1 MSDYRAGSFVCCAAG
16 CDRPKGHISD
26 RMTSH
31 ADHDVGCLD
40 DSPSLIPGLEI
51 EINIWF
57 VTDCRRDDDPIADI
71 DSDMGRRSALLDF
84 EDLTL
89 ELIARA
95 QLLHGVLLPGIPMAR
110 CHRGCGRRQRLF
122 SIGCLATISAPNCLF
137 DGALKR
143 AFGNT
148 AACLPVWGAGAPT
161 AASAIFASVDQ
172 TDRANRIDV
181 VAAEFHRT
189 LPQCGRA
196 HELEES
202 LRSGQE
208 LVALPQN
215 QIKVLPRDRQKVQAR
230 C

>member
-16 CDRPKGHISD
+16 CDRPKGHISH

-51 EINIWF
+51 EISNGF
-57 VTDCRRDDDPIADI
+57 VRDCGRDDDPIADI
-71 DSDMGRRSALLDF
+71 DSDMGRRGAFLDF

-89 ELIARA
+89 ELI
-95 QLLHGVLLPGIPMAR
+95 
-110 CHRGCGRRQRLF
+110 GRRQRLF

-143 AFGNT
+143 AFGDT
-148 AACLPVWGAGAPT
+148 AACPPVWGRRSAT
-161 AASAIFASVDQ
+161 AASAVFASVDQ

-189 LPQCGRA
+189 LP
-196 HELEES
+196 
-202 LRSGQE
+202 
-208 LVALPQN
+208 
-215 QIKVLPRDRQKVQAR
+215 
-230 C
+230 